1 MGSVAAIK
9 ERNIRRM
16 TAYSSVAQIGYIYMG
31 LGLGTTAGVVA
42 ALFHI
47 ISHGAMKSLLFI
59 SISGLTEVSDGRSD
73 YLFFLRGAGLLQ

>member
-1 MGSVAAIK
+1 MVNILFAFGVIGMIMGSVAAIK

-42 ALFHI
+42 AVFHI
-47 ISHGAMKSLLFI
+47 ISHGVMK
-59 SISGLTEVSDGRSD
+59 
-73 YLFFLRGAGLLQ
+73 